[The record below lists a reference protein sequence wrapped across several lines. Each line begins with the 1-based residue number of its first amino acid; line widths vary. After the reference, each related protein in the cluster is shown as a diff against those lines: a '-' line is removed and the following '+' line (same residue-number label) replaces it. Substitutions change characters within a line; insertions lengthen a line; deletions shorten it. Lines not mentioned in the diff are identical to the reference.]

1 MDASPHVI
9 ARQQWPMQGFYGSN
23 GLVIRGFIMTIIGW
37 FFRLLSSQPS
47 PAGIRR
53 IAGGGIALL
62 LTAGIAVAQNT
73 PDSAIPTA
81 QTHVTVPDGYTLHQA
96 VDLGGRMAN
105 VNGSPAM
112 YDTLVNMQSGPRV
125 QGESFALRALPGTKN
140 TWVDDLSAFG
150 SGFGGDPYSFA
161 KLDAN
166 KGNAYEFS
174 GIFRRDRQ
182 YMDYD
187 LLGNPNVPGGQTI
200 PIGPSSAPTGTFAW
214 PQVTDS
220 PFLFNTVRR
229 MTDTSLTI
237 HPVSA
242 WTYRFG
248 YSQNIMQ
255 GPTISPSGYSFA
267 SSYSMLLREYQRNST
282 DDFFGALD
290 WKPTQATKVSF
301 EEQIDHYKGD
311 SYFTLDPAN
320 LTVQEA
326 DGANVAFLAS
336 YYSLSPYAASSCSTA
351 DMGGNPMLSAATT
364 GNRPIINAAC
374 AVASSYL
381 RTQPT
386 RVLLPTEIL
395 RFQSTDLKNVV
406 MNGDVRYTQANMNLP
421 AYGETFNGLII
432 GKTDA
437 TRSIAYQGN
446 ASATRQVTAA
456 DYGILWQAMPRFSL
470 SDQITFSAQHEPG
483 TASFTSGTTVA
494 TAPGT
499 PLTIN
504 STSLTTTPAAAG
516 STPFEGGPGIGTPLP
531 DFLGQLFVVNNLT
544 GTWDASARAEL
555 SLTYRYST
563 HTIAQGIPHNTPLEV
578 GQTANGTVSIDEN
591 GGILNAALHPANNWD
606 LNGTVEIAYADNS
619 FTPVAP
625 RQLKRYRV
633 HTIYKPHTWL
643 TINGSFSDLERHNNT
658 DNNAVAV
665 AAGDDPYEGPLD
677 HVDHSRIAS
686 VGAVVTK
693 NEHYGF
699 DFNYSYSD
707 VYSATNIC
715 FDNGNQTP
723 STKPGTYPGT
733 ATLTAGG
740 APNVCPGVFGR
751 GSTTQLADW
760 FGRDFMDAPSQ
771 YGYAALM
778 LTPTP
783 KVKSDIGYTVS
794 AVNGTRFFT
803 DARDVNGSLVSTYE
817 SPYVNIAYSMRPSLI
832 WKAQYNF
839 YGYGE
844 GGPSGPQYCSL
855 STSTTSQVLPCTSF
869 TGVTGVTGLTGP
881 AWGETAPRNFHA
893 NNVVL
898 GVHYEF

>member
-1 MDASPHVI
+1 M
-9 ARQQWPMQGFYGSN
+9 
-23 GLVIRGFIMTIIGW
+23 
-37 FFRLLSSQPS
+37 
-47 PAGIRR
+47 
-53 IAGGGIALL
+53 
-62 LTAGIAVAQNT
+62 AVAQNT

-96 VDLGGRMAN
+96 IDLGGRMAN
-105 VNGSPAM
+105 VTGSPAM
-112 YDTLVNMQSGPRV
+112 YDTLVNYQSGPRI
-125 QGESFALRALPGTKN
+125 QGESFILRALPGTKN
-140 TWVDDLSAFG
+140 TWVDNLSAFG

-161 KLDAN
+161 RLNAA
-166 KGNAYEFS
+166 KGKAYEFT

-182 YMDYD
+182 YMDYN
-187 LLGNPNVPGGQTI
+187 LLGNPNIPGGQTI

-237 HPVSA
+237 HPLSE

-255 GPTISPSGYSFA
+255 GPTVSPSGYQVGSA
-267 SSYSMLLREYQRNST
+267 YALLLQEYERNST

-290 WKPTQATKVSF
+290 WKPTQTTKVSF
-301 EEQIDHYKGD
+301 EEQIDHYKGN

-320 LTVQEA
+320 LMAQEA
-326 DGANVAFLAS
+326 DGTKVAFLTS
-336 YYSLSPYAASSCSTA
+336 YFNLSPYGASSCNTA
-351 DMGGNPMLSAATT
+351 SMGGNPLLTAATT
-364 GNRPIINAAC
+364 GNLPVINAAC
-374 AVASSYL
+374 SVATSYL

-395 RFQSTDLKNVV
+395 RLQSSAIKNVA

-421 AYGETFNGLII
+421 AYADTFNGLNASATS
-432 GKTDA
+432 KTA
-437 TRSIAYQGN
+437 TKSIAYLGN
-446 ASATRQVTAA
+446 ASAKREVVAI

-470 SDQITFSAQHEPG
+470 SEQVTFSNTHEPG
-483 TASFTSGTTVA
+483 TANMLSGTTVT
-494 TAPGT
+494 TASGT
-499 PLTIN
+499 PQTIN
-504 STSLTTTPAAAG
+504 STQLTTTSAATGA
-516 STPFEGGPGIGTPLP
+516 STFEGSPAIGTPLP
-531 DFLGQLFVVNNLT
+531 DFFGQKFVTNNVT
-544 GTWDASARAEL
+544 GTWDASGSAVL

-563 HTIAQGIPHNTPLEV
+563 HTIAEGIPDNAPLAV
-578 GQTANGTVSIDEN
+578 GQTSNGTVTIDEN
-591 GGILNAALHPANNWD
+591 GGILNAALRPAHNWD
-606 LNGTVEIAYADNS
+606 VNGTVEIAYANNA

-633 HTIYKPHTWL
+633 HTIYKPAGWA
-643 TINGSFSDLERHNNT
+643 TINGSFNDVERHNNT
-658 DNNAVAV
+658 NNNAAAV

-677 HVDHSRIAS
+677 HVDHNRIVS
-686 VGAVVTK
+686 VGAVIAK
-693 NEHYGF
+693 SEHYGF

-715 FDNGNQTP
+715 FDNGNQT
-723 STKPGTYPGT
+723 STAKPGTYPGT
-733 ATLTAGG
+733 ATLTASG

-760 FGRDFMDAPSQ
+760 FGRDFMNAPTQ
-771 YGYAALM
+771 YGYAAVM

-794 AVNGTRFFT
+794 AVNGTRFFN

-817 SPYVNIAYSMRPSLI
+817 SPYVDLAYSMRPTLV

-855 STSTTSQVLPCTSF
+855 STSTTSEVLPCTSF

-881 AWGETAPRNFHA
+881 AWGQTAPRNFHA
-893 NNVVL
+893 NNVIL